1 MSEIGRMLGIITAV
15 VGAVIGSIA
24 GRSFMEKLSPSGDRM
39 SIDEGL
45 VKVADQINKMMPMA
59 VDSETRCD
67 SVVPGPNRTISYRYT
82 LVKRSKDE
90 LYPDKLVAYMRPR
103 LVTNYKTLEPMKSLR
118 DSGVVLEYRYFD
130 KDGVYITSITVD
142 PKDFR

>member
-1 MSEIGRMLGIITAV
+1 MLGIVTAL
-15 VGAVIGSIA
+15 VGAVVGSIA
-24 GRSFMEKLSPSGDRM
+24 GRSFMEKLCPSSDRM

-45 VKVADQINKMMPMA
+45 VTVADQINKMMPMT
-59 VDSETRCD
+59 VDAETRCD
-67 SVVPGPNRTISYRYT
+67 SLSPGPNRTFVYHYT

-103 LVTNYKTLEPMKSLR
+103 LVNNYRSLEQMKTLRE
-118 DSGVVLEYRYFD
+118 SGVVLEYRYFD
-130 KDGVYITSITVD
+130 KDGEYITSITVD

>member
-1 MSEIGRMLGIITAV
+1 MSEIGRTVALIAGV
-15 VGAVIGSIA
+15 VGGIAGSIA
-24 GRSFMEKLSPSGDRM
+24 SRSFVEKLCPSSDRM

-45 VKVADQINKMMPMA
+45 VKLADQINKMMPMT
-59 VDSETRCD
+59 VDSETRWD
-67 SVVPGPNRTISYRYT
+67 SVVPGPNRTISYHYT

-90 LYPDKLVAYMRPR
+90 LFPDKFVAYMRPR
-103 LVTNYKTLEPMKSLR
+103 LVNNYKTLEAMKSLR

-130 KDGVYITSITVD
+130 KDGEYITSITVD